1 MRPDRSN
8 YLEALGMPDFLYSS
22 VGSEATEN
30 AKLLVLEVSSED
42 SFCESGA
49 SQDLLFKMLASIS
62 LSLNECDL
70 ISIDKSE
77 MNRFIQEHSS
87 DLMLIM
93 DSSLSVTGESL
104 FVTHH
109 PKEIIKNPMLKRDS
123 WEILKKV
130 KSCLK

>member
-8 YLEALGMPDFLYSS
+8 YLEALGIPDFLYSS
-22 VGSEATEN
+22 VGSEAIEN

-49 SQDLLFKMLASIS
+49 SQDLLFKMLASIG

-70 ISIDKSE
+70 ISIDKSDI
-77 MNRFIQEHSS
+77 NRFIQDHSS

-93 DSSLSVTGESL
+93 DSSFSVTGESL

>member
-1 MRPDRSN
+1 
-8 YLEALGMPDFLYSS
+8 
-22 VGSEATEN
+22 
-30 AKLLVLEVSSED
+30 
-42 SFCESGA
+42 
-49 SQDLLFKMLASIS
+49 MLASIG

-70 ISIDKSE
+70 ISVDKSE
-77 MNRFIQEHSS
+77 INRFIQDHSS

-93 DSSLSVTGESL
+93 DSSLSVTGQSL

>member
-8 YLEALGMPDFLYSS
+8 YLEALGIPDFLYSS
-22 VGSEATEN
+22 VGSEAIKN
-30 AKLLVLEVSSED
+30 AKLLVLEASSED
-42 SFCESGA
+42 SFCESGV
-49 SQDLLFKMLASIS
+49 SQDLLFKMLASIG
-62 LSLNECDL
+62 LSLDECDL

-77 MNRFIQEHSS
+77 INRFIQDHSS

-109 PKEIIKNPMLKRDS
+109 PKEIIKNPILKRDS

>member
-8 YLEALGMPDFLYSS
+8 YLEALGIPDFLYSS
-22 VGSEATEN
+22 VSSEVIVN
-30 AKLLVLEVSSED
+30 PKLLVLELGSED

-49 SQDLLFKMLASIS
+49 SQDLLFKMLASIG

-70 ISIDKSE
+70 ISVNKSE
-77 MNRFIQEHSS
+77 INRFIQDHSS

-93 DSSLSVTGESL
+93 DSSLSVTGQSL

-109 PKEIIKNPMLKRDS
+109 PKEIIKNPKLKRDS
-123 WEILKKV
+123 WETLKKV

>member
-8 YLEALGMPDFLYSS
+8 YLEALGIPDFLYSS
-22 VGSEATEN
+22 VGSEAIKN
-30 AKLLVLEVSSED
+30 AKLLVLEASSED
-42 SFCESGA
+42 SFCESGV
-49 SQDLLFKMLASIS
+49 SQDLLFKMLASIG

-70 ISIDKSE
+70 ISVNKSE
-77 MNRFIQEHSS
+77 INRFIQDHSS

>member
-1 MRPDRSN
+1 
-8 YLEALGMPDFLYSS
+8 
-22 VGSEATEN
+22 
-30 AKLLVLEVSSED
+30 
-42 SFCESGA
+42 
-49 SQDLLFKMLASIS
+49 MLASIG

-70 ISIDKSE
+70 ISVNKSE
-77 MNRFIQEHSS
+77 INRFIQDHSS

-93 DSSLSVTGESL
+93 DSSLSLTGQSL

-109 PKEIIKNPMLKRDS
+109 PKEIIKNPKLKRDS